1 MRVVVWLAVAGLA
14 GCGHGRR
21 SLVDEPEAIRHLLQ
35 SERYDVALARA
46 DNDLSKAHKIAD
58 ARLEWRFRLLKAEIL
73 VARRDPAAA
82 LHVLEQQPPAGPDW
96 AEFRGKAL
104 LLRGQAANLLSRY
117 QEAEK
122 LIAQA
127 ADAAHQSGSPSL
139 EAQVD
144 LRRGFLQLR
153 QGDFENAEA
162 LFRGVIAAANGLQD
176 SYLEASA
183 IGNLG
188 VALLQASRYDEA
200 IVWFEKAKGIFARL
214 DARESIARV
223 SGNLGW
229 CYFRLGDLDNA
240 RSQFNAAEAEFSKTG
255 NRYEQQL
262 WIGNAGSVALTA
274 GDYPTA
280 VANYQRALAIARQLP
295 NDFLVSQ
302 WLSNLADCFIA
313 EGDLARAE
321 TYNNEALRLKRL
333 FPNNRSEVYPLE
345 RAARI
350 AVLRKQFM
358 DAEELYS
365 KALEQPA
372 DDPTVMLDSLAGL
385 AKIYAETGRQPQAK
399 HEYQLAL
406 ASIDRLS
413 SALLKDEYRF
423 SYLDSV
429 NRFYRQYVDYLMSIN
444 EPRTALEIAES
455 SRSNVL
461 AARSGAVGH
470 VQSHTVNAY
479 QALARQ
485 TGATL
490 AEYWLGADR
499 SYVWVITPQHIRDYP
514 LPPAKDIRPLAESY
528 RRITMGQRN
537 PMEVASETGRKL
549 YQDLLAPVANELC
562 PNCRVLVLV
571 LDQDLYSLNFEM
583 LPAAGDSSEFWIER
597 ATVTIAPSLDY
608 LIESHRR
615 RSTSGKGLLV
625 LGDPAPSLREFP
637 KLEFSAQEIDS
648 VRSSMAGRETKIFR
662 GPTAVPSAYA
672 GARPGQ
678 FEFIH
683 FSAHATA
690 NTQSPL
696 DSAVIL
702 SGPPDRCRLFARDV
716 MSVPL
721 TAELVTISACRSAGA
736 RTYAGEGLVGF
747 AWAFL
752 RAGARNVI
760 AGLWDVNDRST
771 EELMSQLYAG
781 IARGSSP
788 AESLRAAKL
797 SFIHAGGS
805 YAKPFYWAPFQVY
818 TGAIK

>member
-1 MRVVVWLAVAGLA
+1 MPVVLWLAVAALA

-21 SLVDEPEAIRHLLQ
+21 SLVDEPEAIHRLLQ
-35 SERYDVALARA
+35 SERYDSALSRA
-46 DNDLSKAHKIAD
+46 EGDLSQAVKARDPK
-58 ARLEWRFRLLKAEIL
+58 LQWRFRLLKAEVL
-73 VARRDPAAA
+73 VARRDAAAA
-82 LHVLEQQPPAGPDW
+82 LQVLENQPPAGPDW
-96 AEFRGKAL
+96 AEYRAKAL
-104 LLRGQAANLLSRY
+104 LLRGHAAYLLSHY
-117 QEAEK
+117 QEAED
-122 LIAQA
+122 LISQA
-127 ADAAHQSGSPSL
+127 ADAAHQSGSASL
-139 EAQVD
+139 EAEID
-144 LRRGFLQLR
+144 LRRGFLQVR
-153 QGDFENAEA
+153 QAHFQSAEA
-162 LFRGVIAAANGLQD
+162 LFRGVIAAANRLHD
-176 SYLEASA
+176 SYLEGSA

-188 VALLQASRYDEA
+188 YALLQSSRYDEA
-200 IVWFEKAKGIFARL
+200 ILWFEKAKAIFTRL

-240 RSQFNAAEAEFSKTG
+240 RAQFNAAEAEFAKTG
-255 NRYEQQL
+255 NRYEQQAWL
-262 WIGNAGSVALTA
+262 GNAGSVALRA
-274 GDYPTA
+274 NDYPTA
-280 VANYQRALAIARQLP
+280 VADYQRALAIARQLP

-313 EGDLARAE
+313 EGDLTQAE
-321 TYNNEALRLKRL
+321 NYNNESLRLKRL
-333 FPNNRSEVYPLE
+333 FPGSRSQVYPLE

-350 AVLRKQFM
+350 AALRKQFTE
-358 DAEELYS
+358 AEELYS

-372 DDPTVMLDSLAGL
+372 DDPTVTLDSLAGR
-385 AKIYAETGRQPQAK
+385 AAVYAQTGRKQQAK

-406 ASIDRLS
+406 EAVDRLS
-413 SALLKDEYRF
+413 STLLKDEYRF

-429 NRFYRQYVDYLMSIN
+429 NRFSRQYVDFLMSIN
-444 EPRTALEIAES
+444 EPGAALEVAES
-455 SRSNVL
+455 SRSHVL
-461 AARSGAVGH
+461 AARSGSVGR
-470 VQSHTVNAY
+470 VQSHTAKAY
-479 QALARQ
+479 QTLARQ
-485 TGATL
+485 AGAVL

-499 SYVWVITPQHIRDYP
+499 SYLWVITPRRIREYP

-528 RRITMGQRN
+528 RRIIMGQRN

-549 YQDLLAPVANELC
+549 YQDLLAPVASELC
-562 PNCRVLVLV
+562 PNCRVVLV
-571 LDQDLYSLNFEM
+571 PDQDLYSLNFET
-583 LPAAGDSSEFWIER
+583 LPAAADSTEFWVQR

-608 LIESHRR
+608 LIES
-615 RSTSGKGLLV
+615 RSRKSSSGKGLLV
-625 LGDPAPSLREFP
+625 LGDPASSLPEFP

-648 VRSSMAGRETKIFR
+648 VRSSMAGRETTVFR
-662 GPTAVPSAYA
+662 GPTAVPGAYA
-672 GARPGQ
+672 GAQPGR

-702 SGPPDRCRLFARDV
+702 SGPPDRCKLFARDV

-721 TAELVTISACRSAGA
+721 SAELVTISACRSAGA

-771 EELMSQLYAG
+771 EELMSRLYAE

-788 AESLRAAKL
+788 ADALRTAKL
-797 SFIHAGGS
+797 SFIRAGGS

-818 TGAIK
+818 TGAIN